1 MLHVPNTYC
10 INIYHDFFIFVN
22 KILISIYS
30 VLNIKTTNTYFL
42 STQRSVYLGT
52 QLMMMSIIIFKI
64 FKIAYQK
71 NTYKTHFFSVL
82 SPQLNPVKRSKV
94 DRKIFTDRKASC
106 KREKQKINI
115 FLFGSGSLS
124 TCICNNVHVTYI
136 IK

>member
-10 INIYHDFFIFVN
+10 INIYHDFFFFLEN
-22 KILISIYS
+22 KILIFIYN
-30 VLNIKTTNTYFL
+30 VLNKDNKHIFL
-42 STQRSVYLGT
+42 STQRSVYQGT

>member
-1 MLHVPNTYC
+1 MYLTPTVS
-10 INIYHDFFIFVN
+10 IFIMISFFFFEN
-22 KILISIYS
+22 KILIFIYN
-30 VLNIKTTNTYFL
+30 VLNKDNKHIFL

-52 QLMMMSIIIFKI
+52 QLMMMSIII